1 MLTCFEID
9 SDFISE
15 IDKFLLAFDQKKAE
29 LSDTQQDEVKKFQRI
44 GKLRDEKETPASNY

>member
-9 SDFISE
+9 SDFVSE

-29 LSDTQQDEVKKFQRI
+29 LSDTQQDEVKKFQRV
-44 GKLRDEKETPASNY
+44 GRLRDEKNPPVSNY